1 MRDIYKCGVKFG
13 YHHIVGLIF
22 LQCPTL
28 GHYTTQNTH
37 TFGCKRRLSWD
48 VDGVYIYIYIFAIG
62 EISPKSE
69 IKIKS
74 KKGNDFGG
82 LNFQLPEVK

>member
-1 MRDIYKCGVKFG
+1 MRDIYKCGVKLG

-48 VDGVYIYIYIFAIG
+48 VDGVAIYIYIYAIG
-62 EISPKSE
+62 EILKN
-69 IKIKS
+69 KIKR
-74 KKGNDFGG
+74 NDFGG